1 MESRIKTVDILSIL
15 ARISTVYTSESEV
28 YKQVKKGLVK
38 MSIQELSSLNV
49 MILHLKRADIPGG
62 IDIPNERRIITAWK
76 WKRRIMFKLKRENHL
91 IIIRKTGG
99 RLITKEEL
107 MRKKIMINNS
117 SKKENKKK

>member
-49 MILHLKRADIPGG
+49 MI
-62 IDIPNERRIITAWK
+62 ITSQK
-76 WKRRIMFKLKRENHL
+76 
-91 IIIRKTGG
+91 
-99 RLITKEEL
+99 
-107 MRKKIMINNS
+107 S
-117 SKKENKKK
+117 